1 MYPALAVA
9 AALRELVF
17 ANAEG
22 DSRPHN
28 PPNQGVVASVQGATS
43 VTPPPNNVV
52 YVGSADGMERQLVPQ
67 ESDLPFRAI
76 PAAALR
82 GRAPWTLV
90 RNLGTM
96 ARGTRVAQQLIDELR
111 PTAILG
117 TGGYVCVPLFLAAR
131 NAGIPTIIYLPD
143 VIPGMAVKL
152 LARLSTWIACNV
164 EDSASHFGFIKP
176 AQGSTNLQSKM
187 RVVGYPVRAELFEQ
201 DQPACRAAFD
211 LDDDLPVV
219 FVNGGSRGA
228 RSINKAVATLLEH
241 LLPFT
246 QIIHMCGRE
255 GDEQFLQ
262 EAAARLPNNLQTRYR
277 LYPYLYSKSAATTP
291 TMIGAFGAAT
301 LVVCRSGASTMAELP
316 AAQLPAILI
325 PYPYVN
331 QEANADYLVRHG
343 AAMKIQDS
351 AMLGDGRPEEGPLY
365 QAILRLLTK
374 HEERTYMSERGC
386 MLARPDAAQ
395 SLASMLF
402 DVAARRSPA

>member
-9 AALRELVF
+9 AALRERVF

-22 DSRPHN
+22 HNAPH
-28 PPNQGVVASVQGATS
+28 QSIVASAQGATS
-43 VTPPPNNVV
+43 VTNPSNKII
-52 YVGSADGMERQLVPQ
+52 YVGSEDGMERQLVPQ

-111 PTAILG
+111 PAAILG

-131 NAGIPTIIYLPD
+131 NAGVPTIIYLPD
-143 VIPGMAVKL
+143 VIPGMAVKV

-164 EDSASHFGFIKP
+164 EDSAPYFGFIP
-176 AQGSTNLQSKM
+176 QASRLTNLESKT
-187 RVVGYPVRAELFEQ
+187 RIVGYPVRTELFDQ
-201 DQPACRAAFD
+201 DQRACRATFD

-228 RSINKAVATLLEH
+228 RSINKAIAALLEH
-241 LLPFT
+241 ILPFT

-262 EAAARLPNNLQTRYR
+262 EAVGRLPKNLRARYR
-277 LYPYLYSKSAATTP
+277 LYPYLYSKPAATTP
-291 TMIGAFGAAT
+291 TMVGAFGAAT

-316 AAQLPAILI
+316 AARLPSILI

-343 AAMKIQDS
+343 AAIKIQDS

-365 QAILRLLTK
+365 QAIERLLTK
-374 HEERTYMSERGC
+374 HEERTYMSERGN

-395 SLASMLF
+395 RLASMLF

>member
-9 AALRELVF
+9 AALRERVF
-17 ANAEG
+17 ADAEG
-22 DSRPHN
+22 HN
-28 PPNQGVVASVQGATS
+28 PPHQRVVASAQGATS
-43 VTPPPNNVV
+43 VTNPSNKII
-52 YVGSADGMERQLVPQ
+52 YVGSEDGMERQLVSQ

-82 GRAPWTLV
+82 GRAPWTLA

-96 ARGTRVAQQLIDELR
+96 ARGTRVAQHLIDELR
-111 PTAILG
+111 PAAILG

-143 VIPGMAVKL
+143 VIPGMAVKV

-164 EDSASHFGFIKP
+164 EDSMTHFGLLP
-176 AQGSTNLQSKM
+176 YAPRVANLKAKA
-187 RVVGYPVRAELFEQ
+187 RVVGYPVRAELFDQ
-201 DQPACRAAFD
+201 DQRTCRATFD
-211 LDDDLPVV
+211 LDDDLPVL

-228 RSINKAVATLLEH
+228 RSINKAIAALLEH

-255 GDEQFLQ
+255 GDERFLQ
-262 EAAARLPNNLQTRYR
+262 EAVGRLPKNLQARYR
-277 LYPYLYSKSAATTP
+277 LYPYLYSKPAATTP

-316 AAQLPAILI
+316 AARLPSILI

-343 AAMKIQDS
+343 AAVKIQDS
-351 AMLGDGRPEEGPLY
+351 AMLGNGRPEEGPLY
-365 QAILRLLTK
+365 QAIQRLLTK
-374 HEERTYMSERGC
+374 HEERTYMSERGD

-395 SLASMLF
+395 RLASMLF